1 MSQRPP
7 KSDRVPITLN
17 TSRDNVPDFIRHEL
31 DEVVAILRDEPYGHK
46 VLMIIL
52 FGSYARGD
60 YINDERFNEEEG
72 YFSEYHSDLDILV
85 VTKNKLPGRTHPS
98 NTWNERLAESDK
110 IERHVHL
117 IDERINR
124 FESALDSSEYFYH
137 DIVTEGIVL
146 YNCGMKFYKL
156 EVLPPA
162 TKRDYAVGYMKQF
175 YELSI
180 GAKDSF
186 VFHYQQE
193 QYALAIHSLHQFV
206 ERLSC
211 TMLLIFTHHKPRSHD
226 LFRLTKRIGAILSE
240 GKRFFPRTKA
250 DEGYELMEKL
260 NAAYVDARY
269 KLNYYID
276 PADLDIM
283 MGWVADF
290 HGWAYS
296 SCLEKLDSF
305 IPEQNFSDSYDP
317 PGGILDCYEVKNC
330 PLPETVVKRLE
341 MTTKRQ
347 AAELEQSRKETVAKE
362 REAEERERRGREEG
376 EKEGRQKEKIEMAKE
391 MRNKGFD
398 VQTISEVSGLSTK
411 EIEKL

>member
-1 MSQRPP
+1 MSQHPP
-7 KSDRVPITLN
+7 KADRVPITLN
-17 TSRDNVPDFIRHEL
+17 TSRDNVPDFIRPEL
-31 DEVVAILRDEPYGHK
+31 DEVVAILRDEPYGNK

-85 VTKNKLPGRTHPS
+85 VTKNKLPGKKTRPTDI
-98 NTWNERLAESDK
+98 WNERLAESDK
-110 IERHVHL
+110 IDRHVHL

-175 YELSI
+175 YELTI

-260 NAAYVDARY
+260 NAAYVDSRY

-276 PADLDIM
+276 PDDLDIM

-290 HGWAYS
+290 HGWVYS

-330 PLPETVVKRLE
+330 PLPETVVKRLS
-341 MTTKRQ
+341 
-347 AAELEQSRKETVAKE
+347 AELEQKE
-362 REAEERERRGREEG
+362 RELVEKDREAEGRERRGREEG
-376 EKEGRQKEKIEMAKE
+376 KKEGKKEGRQKEKIEMAKE
-391 MRNKGFD
+391 MIKDGESIEKI
-398 VQTISEVSGLSTK
+398 QKYTKLSK
-411 EIEKL
+411 NEIERL